1 MHFKYCPECGSRLIE
16 KEIGDE
22 GKVPFCEKCKNPLF
36 DMFSACIIVLVVNKY
51 DEAVLLRQEY
61 ISEKYYNLV
70 SGYMKP
76 GETAE
81 VTAEREVY
89 EEIGVQL
96 CSLEPVKTYWFA
108 KKDMLMIGFIGK
120 TNQTGFSLSKEV
132 DSAEWIPVYQALDL
146 VHPKGSVSR
155 ALLEEFIKKKK

>member
-36 DMFSACIIVLVVNKY
+36 DMFSACIIVLVVNEY

-96 CSLEPVKTYWFA
+96 CSLEPVKTY
-108 KKDMLMIGFIGK
+108 
-120 TNQTGFSLSKEV
+120 
-132 DSAEWIPVYQALDL
+132 
-146 VHPKGSVSR
+146 
-155 ALLEEFIKKKK
+155 

>member
-36 DMFSACIIVLVVNKY
+36 DMFSACIIVLVVNEY

-108 KKDMLMIGFIGK
+108 KKDMLIGFIGK